1 MGGRVGTLS
10 WMDATGGRLRQ
21 SDRLRLLGQALLMQ
35 ARELPLG
42 LLARLGV
49 RPWRL
54 ARFDLDELRIPDSPA
69 CVEAAEICAAQQPHM
84 LVNHC
89 YRTYAWA
96 VILGR
101 HRRLAPDEE
110 VLFVSALL
118 HDLGLTD
125 RHRAIRHPTCFTLI
139 GATEAARVAEF
150 HDWSASRR
158 DTAAEAITLHMN
170 LRVPPSQGVEAHLM
184 MGGTQLDVIGA
195 GSWQVAPETVDD
207 VLTRYPRV
215 GVKRGIV
222 ATFAEHSRTHPGSRA
237 RFYQRYLGLP
247 LLVRAAPFKE

>member
-1 MGGRVGTLS
+1 MDGRVGTLS
-10 WMDATGGRLRQ
+10 WIDTTGGHLRPGN
-21 SDRLRLLGQALLMQ
+21 RLRLLGQALLTQ

-42 LLARLGV
+42 LLARMGV

-69 CVEAAEICAAQQPHM
+69 CVEAAEICAAQQPEM

-110 VLFVSALL
+110 VLFVSSLL

-125 RHRAIRHPTCFTLI
+125 RHRA
-139 GATEAARVAEF
+139 AARVAES

-158 DTAAEAITLHMN
+158 DAAAEAITLHMN

-184 MGGTQLDVIGA
+184 MAGTQLDVIGA
-195 GSWQVAPETVDD
+195 GSWQVAPETIDH
-207 VLTRYPRV
+207 VLPRYPRV
-215 GVKRGIV
+215 GVKRGMV

-247 LLVRAAPFKE
+247 LLVRAAPFEE

>member
-1 MGGRVGTLS
+1 VSGRVGTLA
-10 WMDATGGRLRQ
+10 WTHATGGRLRPN
-21 SDRLRLLGQALLMQ
+21 DRLRLLGQALLMQ

-42 LLARLGV
+42 VLARMGI

-69 CVEAAEICAAQQPHM
+69 CAEAAEICAAQQPQM

-101 HRRLAPDEE
+101 HQRLAPDEE
-110 VLFVSALL
+110 VLFVSSLL

-125 RHRAIRHPTCFTLI
+125 RHRKVTRPTCFTLI
-139 GATEAARVAEF
+139 GATETARVAES
-150 HDWSASRR
+150 HGWPGSRR
-158 DTAAEAITLHMN
+158 DAAAEAITLHMN
-170 LRVPPSQGVEAHLM
+170 LRVPPSQGVEAHLLLA
-184 MGGTQLDVIGA
+184 GTQLDVIGVR
-195 GSWQVAPETVDD
+195 SWRVAPETVDD

-215 GVKRGIV
+215 RVKRGMIE
-222 ATFAEHSRTHPGSRA
+222 AFAEHSKFHPGSRA

-247 LLVRAAPFKE
+247 LLLRVAPFEE